1 MSNAPRSRAEARR
14 LNEATPAR
22 SGKGPRRS
30 WPRRILYTLIALFL
44 LGLAGVGVAYTMV
57 KVPKPNDLAVAQTNI
72 IYFAD
77 GKTEM
82 GRFSEQNREPV
93 ELKQVPKHVQQ
104 AMLAAEDH
112 NFYENNGISPTG
124 IARAVWVAVK
134 GGEAT
139 QGGSTITQ
147 QYVKNYFLSQDRTLS
162 RKAREIL
169 ISVKI
174 DGQQS
179 KDEILENYFNT
190 IYYGRGAYGIQTA
203 SKAYFGKDVS
213 KLTAAEGAFLAS
225 AIRGPS
231 FYDPRLGAEQ
241 TKNAQTRSG
250 YILDA
255 MVQQGWLTPQ
265 QRAEATF
272 PKKFQKY
279 SPPTAGG
286 ANGYVIQNVK
296 EELAKKVKLTEAETS
311 RGGLRIVTTI
321 DAKKQKAAQDAVK
334 ERIPA
339 KAPDLKVGLT
349 SIKPG
354 DGAVEALYG
363 GADYAKNQFS
373 TATDATMQAGSTFK
387 VFALIAA
394 LQSGDVSIRNT
405 FAGASPQYFD
415 EFENPGGK
423 TEFNRRGGV
432 RNFDN
437 NGFGRITVATAT
449 ASSVNTVYA
458 RLNIIAGPKN
468 TAAAAKQAGIT
479 TKLDVN
485 YANVLGTDNV
495 RVIDMANAYATL
507 AAKGIKATPYYVKSV
522 KATDDSFDYKAK
534 PQTSR
539 AFPADLVS
547 DVVYCM
553 EQVIER
559 GSGDYAGERLNRPAA
574 GKTGTSSDNYSAW
587 FDGFTPQLAT
597 AVGMYKGDG
606 TAVKPD
612 GTPNTTNQM
621 DDVPGYGFITGSTIP
636 VRIWTDYMRTATDGM
651 ERQRFPE
658 PAYINRDAAPKQTQR
673 PENTS
678 GNTGGNTGGTTQ
690 RPDPTTQ
697 APSSTTPPSTPTPT
711 PTPEP
716 PKPQPTPTKTPKPTK
731 SPGRPTI
738 PLPTTTPPP
747 AVNNEQT
754 G

>member
-1 MSNAPRSRAEARR
+1 MSITPRSRAEARQDASPR
-14 LNEATPAR
+14 R
-22 SGKGPRRS
+22 GRKGARRS
-30 WPRRILYTLIALFL
+30 WPRRILYTLLGLFL
-44 LGLAGVGVAYTMV
+44 LGLAGVGVAYAMTD
-57 KVPKPNDLAVAQTNI
+57 VPKPNDLAVAQTNVI
-72 IYFAD
+72 FFAD

-93 ELKQVPKHVQQ
+93 ELKQIPKHVQQ
-104 AMLAAEDH
+104 AMLAAEDR

-179 KDEILENYFNT
+179 KDQILENYFNT

-203 SKAYFGKDVS
+203 AKAYFGKDVS
-213 KLTAAEGAFLAS
+213 KLTPAEGAFLAS

-241 TKNAQTRSG
+241 KKNAQTRSG

-255 MVQQGWLTPQ
+255 MKDQGWLTAE
-265 QRAEATF
+265 QRAAATF
-272 PKKFQKY
+272 PTDKQFRPY

-286 ANGYVIQNVK
+286 ANGYVIQKVK
-296 EELAKKVKLTEAETS
+296 EELSGKLKLTEAETA

-321 DAKKQKAAQDAVK
+321 DAKKQKAAQDAVR
-334 ERIPA
+334 ERIP
-339 KAPDLKVGLT
+339 KAATDIKVGLV

-363 GADYAKNQFS
+363 GTDYAKNQFS
-373 TATDATMQAGSTFK
+373 TATDATMQAGSVFK
-387 VFALIAA
+387 IFTLIAA
-394 LQSGDVSIRNT
+394 LQGGEISIRNT
-405 FAGASPQYFD
+405 FNGASPQYFE
-415 EFENPGGK
+415 EFENPGGE
-423 TEFNRRGGV
+423 TDFNRRGGV
-432 RNFDN
+432 RNFNQEDY
-437 NGFGRITVATAT
+437 GRITVATAT
-449 ASSVNTVYA
+449 ANSVNTVYA
-458 RLNIIAGPKN
+458 RMNILAGPEK
-468 TAAAAKQAGIT
+468 TAAAAAAAGIT
-479 TKLDVN
+479 TKLTPN
-485 YANVLGTDNV
+485 YANVLGSDSV
-495 RVIDMANAYATL
+495 KVIDMANAYATL
-507 AAKGIKATPYYVKSV
+507 AAEGVRATPYFVKKVST
-522 KATDDSFDYKAK
+522 TDESFDYTAK
-534 PQTSR
+534 PSTKR
-539 AFPADLVS
+539 VFDKELVS
-547 DVVYCM
+547 DVVYSM
-553 EQVIER
+553 RQVIER
-559 GSGDYAGERLNRPAA
+559 GSGEYAGDRLDREAA

-606 TAVKPD
+606 KVKEA
-612 GTPNTTNQM
+612 NQM
-621 DDVPGYGFITGSTIP
+621 NDVPGWGPITGGTIP

-651 ERQRFPE
+651 ERKEFPE
-658 PAYINRDAAPKQTQR
+658 PAYINRDAVPKQTQ
-673 PENTS
+673 PPSDTGDNTS
-678 GNTGGNTGGTTQ
+678 EPT
-690 RPDPTTQ
+690 REPEPDPEPETTTR
-697 APSSTTPPSTPTPT
+697 APSSTTPPPS

-716 PKPQPTPTKTPKPTK
+716 TTPEPTTPDPEPTQPSPEPTK

-738 PLPTTTPPP
+738 PVPTISPSGNGDAPS
-747 AVNNEQT
+747 
-754 G
+754 